1 MNGQVDLH
9 MPLLDYDSMVVC
21 SVHLVKSNE

>member
-9 MPLLDYDSMVVC
+9 MPLLDYDSMLVC
-21 SVHLVKSNE
+21 SVPLVKSNA